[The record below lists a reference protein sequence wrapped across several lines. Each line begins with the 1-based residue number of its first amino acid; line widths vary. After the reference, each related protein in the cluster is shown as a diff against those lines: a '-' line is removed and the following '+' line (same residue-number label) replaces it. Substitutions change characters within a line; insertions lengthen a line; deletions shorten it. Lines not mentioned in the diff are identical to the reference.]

1 MRTKK
6 VKPPPKKHEYMLFIS
21 KLYDE
26 VNKKNFI
33 SFRFQ
38 TTKEFLTF
46 RYILKIETE
55 VSDNIINFKLL
66 GFSAPVSELSIS
78 GYAVYEYR
86 FYDFK
91 VGTYSVVI
99 DRKDST
105 KSKFRLEVR
114 KSKTDQIKVSH
125 LPKESFIEVITE

>member
-6 VKPPPKKHEYMLFIS
+6 VKPPPKKHEYRLFIS

-26 VNKKNFI
+26 VYKKDYI

-46 RYILKIETE
+46 QYILKIETE
-55 VSDNIINFKLL
+55 VTDNSLIFKLL
-66 GFSAPVSELSIS
+66 GFSAPVSELSVS
-78 GYAVYEYR
+78 GVAVYEYR
-86 FYDFK
+86 FYEFK
-91 VGTYSVVI
+91 RGTYSIVI

-105 KSKFRLEVR
+105 KAKFRLEIIN
-114 KSKTDQIKVSH
+114 SKAEQVKVSH
-125 LPKESFIEVITE
+125 LSKESFIEVITE